1 MMAHHTALPDYRMNA
16 DRSFPD
22 TIMIGRRALLQ
33 SAAIALLG
41 AGWTARARAESYPS
55 RPVRWIVPYT
65 AGGATDV
72 LSRLICQRLS
82 ERLGQAFFVEN
93 KPGAGSNIGTQAVI
107 GSPPDGYTLLLTS
120 TANAINASFDPS
132 LPYDFARGIAPV
144 AGLARIPLVLVVNN
158 DLPVRNVADFIAHA
172 KANPGKLSIASSG
185 IGTSLHLSG
194 ELFKAMAGIQF
205 IHIPYRGSAPGLS
218 DVMSGQIQGMFD
230 NVTSSFELVR
240 SGKLR
245 ALGVTTRERSETMPE
260 VPPIA
265 DTLPGFETSSFYG
278 VGAPRG
284 TPREIIELL
293 NLEINAALAD
303 STIKQRLGE
312 LGAIPIR
319 GNASQFGA
327 MLDAET
333 ERWRKVVELSGQ
345 KKEVRSGQRRGT
357 NNEYPIPLTVS
368 STPAAITGSAWKI
381 AGSPPRRR
389 RPWPSWRSDVSRCA
403 R

>member
-1 MMAHHTALPDYRMNA
+1 
-16 DRSFPD
+16 
-22 TIMIGRRALLQ
+22 MIGRRALLR
-33 SAAIALLG
+33 SAALALLG

-55 RPVRWIVPYT
+55 RPVRWVVPYT

-107 GSPPDGYTLLLTS
+107 NSPPDGYTLLLTS

-132 LPYDFARGIAPV
+132 LPYDFAAGIAPV
-144 AGLARIPLVLVVNN
+144 AGVARIPLVLVVNN

-172 KANPGKLSIASSG
+172 KANPGKMSIASSG

-218 DVMSGQIQGMFD
+218 DVMAGQIQGMFD

-245 ALGVTTRERSETMPE
+245 ALGVTTKERSETMPQ

-265 DTLPGFETSSFYG
+265 DTLPGYETTSFYG
-278 VGAPRG
+278 VGAPHG
-284 TPREIIELL
+284 TPREIVDLL
-293 NLEINAALAD
+293 NLEINDALAD
-303 STIKQRLGE
+303 PTIKQRLGE
-312 LGAIPIR
+312 LGAIPIQ
-319 GNASQFGA
+319 GNAAQFGA
-327 MLDAET
+327 MLDTET

-345 KKEVRSGQRRGT
+345 KKE
-357 NNEYPIPLTVS
+357 
-368 STPAAITGSAWKI
+368 
-381 AGSPPRRR
+381 
-389 RPWPSWRSDVSRCA
+389 
-403 R
+403 

>member
-1 MMAHHTALPDYRMNA
+1 MMARHTALPDYRMTA

-33 SAAIALLG
+33 SAAAALLG
-41 AGWTARARAESYPS
+41 MGCTTRARAESYPT
-55 RPVRWIVPYT
+55 RPVRWVVPYT

-107 GSPPDGYTLLLTS
+107 NAPPDGYTLLLTS

-132 LPYDFARGIAPV
+132 LPYDFAKGIAPV
-144 AGLARIPLVLVVNN
+144 AGVARIPLVLVVNN

-172 KANPGKLSIASSG
+172 KANPGKMSIASSG

-194 ELFKAMAGIQF
+194 ELFKAMAGVQF
-205 IHIPYRGSAPGLS
+205 IHIPYRGSAPGLT

-245 ALGVTTRERSETMPE
+245 ALGVTTKERSETMPE

-278 VGAPRG
+278 VGAPHG
-284 TPREIIELL
+284 TPREIVELL
-293 NLEINAALAD
+293 NLEINDALAD
-303 STIKQRLGE
+303 PMIKQRLGE
-312 LGAIPIR
+312 LGAIPIQ
-319 GNASQFGA
+319 GNATQFGA
-327 MLDAET
+327 MLDTET

-345 KKEVRSGQRRGT
+345 KKE
-357 NNEYPIPLTVS
+357 
-368 STPAAITGSAWKI
+368 
-381 AGSPPRRR
+381 
-389 RPWPSWRSDVSRCA
+389 
-403 R
+403 

>member
-1 MMAHHTALPDYRMNA
+1 
-16 DRSFPD
+16 
-22 TIMIGRRALLQ
+22 MIGRRALLQ

-41 AGWTARARAESYPS
+41 MGWTTRARAESYPT
-55 RPVRWIVPYT
+55 RPVRWVVPYT

-107 GSPPDGYTLLLTS
+107 NAPPDGYTLLLTS

-132 LPYDFARGIAPV
+132 LPYDFAKGIAPV
-144 AGLARIPLVLVVNN
+144 AGVARIPLVLVVNN

-172 KANPGKLSIASSG
+172 KANPGKMSIASSG

-218 DVMSGQIQGMFD
+218 DVMAGQIQGMFD

-245 ALGVTTRERSETMPE
+245 ALGVTTKERSETMPE

-278 VGAPRG
+278 VGAPHG
-284 TPREIIELL
+284 TPREIVELL
-293 NLEINAALAD
+293 NLEINDALAD
-303 STIKQRLGE
+303 PMIKQRLGE
-312 LGAIPIR
+312 LGAIPIQ
-319 GNASQFGA
+319 GNATQFGA
-327 MLDAET
+327 MLDTET

-345 KKEVRSGQRRGT
+345 KKE
-357 NNEYPIPLTVS
+357 
-368 STPAAITGSAWKI
+368 
-381 AGSPPRRR
+381 
-389 RPWPSWRSDVSRCA
+389 
-403 R
+403 

>member
-1 MMAHHTALPDYRMNA
+1 
-16 DRSFPD
+16 
-22 TIMIGRRALLQ
+22 MIGRRALLQ

-41 AGWTARARAESYPS
+41 ASWTARARAESYPS
-55 RPVRWIVPYT
+55 RPVRWVVPYT

-107 GSPPDGYTLLLTS
+107 SAPPDGYTLLLTS

-144 AGLARIPLVLVVNN
+144 AGVARIPLVLVVNN

-172 KANPGKLSIASSG
+172 KANPGKMSIASSG

-205 IHIPYRGSAPGLS
+205 IHIPYRGSAPGLT

-245 ALGVTTRERSETMPE
+245 ALGVTTKERSETMPE

-278 VGAPRG
+278 VGAPHG
-284 TPREIIELL
+284 TPREIVELL
-293 NLEINAALAD
+293 NLEINDALAD
-303 STIKQRLGE
+303 PMIKQRLGE
-312 LGAIPIR
+312 LGASPIQ
-319 GNASQFGA
+319 GNATQFGA
-327 MLDAET
+327 MLDTET

-345 KKEVRSGQRRGT
+345 KKE
-357 NNEYPIPLTVS
+357 
-368 STPAAITGSAWKI
+368 
-381 AGSPPRRR
+381 
-389 RPWPSWRSDVSRCA
+389 
-403 R
+403 